1 MDVTFFENTSLYPKN
16 SLKGENGSETNFWK
30 FFSDILHQTLPVSS
44 NLTPSNPFSFN
55 LHAIDHTLN
64 LENGNNFERNSETE
78 VLNLDAQ
85 Q

>member
-1 MDVTFFENTSLYPKN
+1 MDVTFSENTSLYPKK
-16 SLKGENGSETNFWK
+16 SLKGENRSETNIYT
-30 FFSDILHQTLPVSS
+30 FFSKILRQTLPVSS

-55 LHAIDHTLN
+55 LHAIDHNLN
-64 LENGNNFERNSETE
+64 LENGNNSERNSETE